1 MNNEV
6 KSTNNQ
12 WNKPNKLGNEVSMYK
27 IDGYSEENYQNHQ
40 KSNKNIKN
48 TSNKLI
54 IFLLSLIV
62 VLLCV
67 LISKNNEIKSINL
80 NNVENQDFYAE
91 NRNDMANS
99 TETLDNLEE
108 NIDNI
113 EKEIFLPIVI
123 TLSTGTY
130 KVGRDIASGIYNL
143 TVVSGAGLI
152 SGDLQEGYLS
162 EMMGIMEGYEEYYSK
177 TYKNLYLKN
186 GDEFEISSGVSIKF
200 VPIS

>member
-1 MNNEV
+1 MNNGV
-6 KSTNNQ
+6 KSSNDQ
-12 WNKPNKLGNEVSMYK
+12 LNKANKVGNEVSMYK
-27 IDGYSEENYQNHQ
+27 IDGYLEENCQNH
-40 KSNKNIKN
+40 KNNSKNTKN
-48 TSNKLI
+48 TSNKPI

-67 LISKNNEIKSINL
+67 LIAKNNEKDLIDTNNTNKIQNNVKNQEDQDFYTDNL
-80 NNVENQDFYAE
+80 DKNTKNVEN
-91 NRNDMANS
+91 
-99 TETLDNLEE
+99 T
-108 NIDNI
+108 
-113 EKEIFLPIVI
+113 EIFLPTVI

-130 KVGRDIASGIYNL
+130 RVGKDIASGIYNL